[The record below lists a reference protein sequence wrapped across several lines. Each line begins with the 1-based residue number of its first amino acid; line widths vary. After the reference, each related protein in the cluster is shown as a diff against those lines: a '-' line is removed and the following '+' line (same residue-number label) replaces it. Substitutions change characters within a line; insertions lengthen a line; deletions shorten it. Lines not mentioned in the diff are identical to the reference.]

1 MQQQQQQMQQQQPQ
15 QQQNLNPNTTANTEP
30 TNHLQ
35 PPQQISGTNHP
46 QTGQPTLLQPQQ
58 QQQQQQLPQQ
68 PQMNF
73 QPVVQNTNN
82 SENHKMD
89 YDNTTLHENVQG
101 T

>member
-1 MQQQQQQMQQQQPQ
+1 MQQQQMQQQPQ
-15 QQQNLNPNTTANTEP
+15 QQQQNFNPNTTANTEA

-35 PPQQISGTNHP
+35 QSQQISGTNHP
-46 QTGQPTLLQPQQ
+46 QTGQPILPPP

-73 QPVVQNTNN
+73 QPVIQNTNN
-82 SENHKMD
+82 SENHNID
-89 YDNTTLHENVQG
+89 YDTTTSHENVQG